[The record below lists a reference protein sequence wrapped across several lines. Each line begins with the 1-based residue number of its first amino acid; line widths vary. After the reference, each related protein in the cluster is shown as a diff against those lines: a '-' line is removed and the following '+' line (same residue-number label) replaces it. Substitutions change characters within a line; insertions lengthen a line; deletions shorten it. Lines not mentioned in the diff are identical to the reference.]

1 MEVGIRSA
9 EAQVCNQVDWDDI
22 EVTLELAACGIE
34 FREFVHKIYVIIE
47 SLAVQM
53 VLALQEYTQSL
64 ESLKEVHDFV
74 EMIECVKCS
83 GSELTS
89 DQMTKASY
97 RRNIILQNRR
107 YDTKMRLSKGQS
119 MKARRPRIIR
129 RLP

>member
-1 MEVGIRSA
+1 MEAGMRGTG
-9 EAQVCNQVDWDDI
+9 AQACNQVDWDNI

-53 VLALQEYTQSL
+53 VLALQEYNQSL
-64 ESLKEVHDFV
+64 ESLKEVNDFV
-74 EMIECVKCS
+74 EMIDCHEPK
-83 GSELTS
+83 LTS
-89 DQMTKASY
+89 NQMNKASY

-107 YDTKMRLSKGQS
+107 YDTKMRLSKSQS